1 MPMNTSEQGRSN
13 RPLAGIAWMVGG
25 MFMLSVMDTL
35 SKHAVEHLSTPVLVA
50 IRSAMVLLL
59 VLPWVARAG
68 GLAALRTRRPLAHLM
83 RGILSVCSL
92 ITFFESL
99 RLLPLATVVAI
110 CFAAPLFMTL
120 MSVVLL
126 REQVGWQRW
135 TALAAGFAGVSVII
149 GPQAMDGEL
158 GRGAWM
164 ALTAALFYAASTTS
178 VRWLAATES
187 DLSMIVSQNVCMLV
201 AGLVGLAFVPL
212 EPPGVRMG
220 FVIFASAAL
229 LLLGQ
234 RMTFR
239 ALRLAPVGA
248 VAPFHY
254 TELVWATLFGW
265 LFWREWPAAHV
276 WWGAAL
282 VVGAGLYAIWQE
294 RRRAAET

>member
-1 MPMNTSEQGRSN
+1 MMNTSEQGRSN

-83 RGILSVCSL
+83 RGSLSVCSL

-164 ALTAALFYAASTTS
+164 ALAAALFYAASTTS

-187 DLSMIVSQNVCMLV
+187 DLSMIVSQNLCMLV

-220 FVIFASAAL
+220 LVIFASAAL

>member
-1 MPMNTSEQGRSN
+1 MNASEQGRSN
-13 RPLAGIAWMVGG
+13 RPLAGIAWMAGG

-68 GLAALRTRRPLAHLM
+68 GLAALRTRRPLAHVV
-83 RGILSVCSL
+83 RGSLSVCSL

-126 REQVGWQRW
+126 REHVGWQRW

-149 GPQAMDGEL
+149 GPQALDGEL

-164 ALTAALFYAASTTS
+164 ALAAALFYAASTTS

-187 DLSMIVSQNVCMLV
+187 DLSMIVSQNLCMLV
-201 AGLVGLAFVPL
+201 AGVVGLAFVPL
-212 EPPGVRMG
+212 ELPGVSLG

-276 WWGAAL
+276 WWGALL
-282 VVGAGLYAIWQE
+282 VIGAGLYAIWQE
-294 RRRAAET
+294 RRRTTAP

>member
-1 MPMNTSEQGRSN
+1 MTSSEQGRSN

-35 SKHAVEHLSTPVLVA
+35 SKHAVEHLSTPVLVS
-50 IRSAMVLLL
+50 IRSILVLLL
-59 VLPWVARAG
+59 LLPWVARAG
-68 GLAALRTRRPLAHLM
+68 GLAALRTRRPLAHVV
-83 RGILSVCSL
+83 RGSLSVCSL
-92 ITFFESL
+92 VAFFESL

-120 MSVVLL
+120 MSVALM
-126 REQVGWQRW
+126 REHVGWRRW
-135 TALAAGFAGVSVII
+135 AALAAGFAGVSVII
-149 GPQAMDGEL
+149 GPDALDGEL

-164 ALTAALFYAASTTS
+164 ALAAALFYAASTTS

-187 DLSMIVSQNVCMLV
+187 DLSMIVSQNLCMLA
-201 AGLVGLAFVPL
+201 AGLVGLAFVSREGPD
-212 EPPGVRMG
+212 VRLA
-220 FVIFASAAL
+220 FVIFASAVL

-254 TELVWATLFGW
+254 TELLWAALFGW
-265 LFWREWPAAHV
+265 LFWQEWPATRV

-282 VVGAGLYAIWQE
+282 VVASGLYSIWHE
-294 RRRAAET
+294 RRSARPA

>member
-1 MPMNTSEQGRSN
+1 MTPSEQGRSN

-164 ALTAALFYAASTTS
+164 ALAAALFYAASTTS

-187 DLSMIVSQNVCMLV
+187 DLSMIVSQNLCMLV

-220 FVIFASAAL
+220 LVIFASAAL

>member
-1 MPMNTSEQGRSN
+1 MNTSEQGRSN

-50 IRSAMVLLL
+50 LRSVMVLLL

-68 GLAALRTRRPLAHLM
+68 GLAALRTRRPLAHVA
-83 RGILSVCSL
+83 RGSLSVCSL
-92 ITFFESL
+92 LAFFESL

-126 REQVGWQRW
+126 REHVGWQRW

-220 FVIFASAAL
+220 LVIFASAAL

>member
-1 MPMNTSEQGRSN
+1 MTPSEQGRSN

-59 VLPWVARAG
+59 LLPWVARAG
-68 GLAALRTRRPLAHLM
+68 GLAALRTRRPLAHLV
-83 RGILSVCSL
+83 RGGLSVCSL
-92 ITFFESL
+92 IAFFESL
-99 RLLPLATVVAI
+99 RLLPLATVIAI
-110 CFAAPLFMTL
+110 CFAAPLFMAA

-126 REQVGWQRW
+126 RERVGWRRW
-135 TALAAGFAGVSVII
+135 VALTAGFVGVGVIV
-149 GPQAMDGEL
+149 GPDALDGEM
-158 GRGAWM
+158 GPGAWY
-164 ALTAALFYAASTTS
+164 ALTAALFYAAATTS
-178 VRWLAATES
+178 VRWLADTES
-187 DLSMIVSQNVCMLV
+187 DLSMIVSQNLCMLA
-201 AGLVGLAFVPL
+201 AGLVGLAFVPR
-212 EPPGVRMG
+212 EVPGASLWL
-220 FVIFASAAL
+220 VIFACAAL

-254 TELVWATLFGW
+254 TELLWATLLGW
-265 LFWREWPAAHV
+265 LFWREWPPSNV

-294 RRRAAET
+294 RRGGLPA

>member
-1 MPMNTSEQGRSN
+1 
-13 RPLAGIAWMVGG
+13 MVGG

-110 CFAAPLFMTL
+110 CFAAPLVMTL

-164 ALTAALFYAASTTS
+164 ALAAALFYAASTTS

-187 DLSMIVSQNVCMLV
+187 DLSMIVSQNLCMLV

-220 FVIFASAAL
+220 LVIFASAAL

>member
-1 MPMNTSEQGRSN
+1 MTPSEQGRSN

-50 IRSAMVLLL
+50 IRSALVLLL

-68 GLAALRTRRPLAHLM
+68 GLAALSTRRPLAHVA
-83 RGILSVCSL
+83 RGSLSVCSL
-92 ITFFESL
+92 FAFFESL

-120 MSVVLL
+120 MSVALM
-126 REQVGWQRW
+126 REHVGWRRW
-135 TALAAGFAGVSVII
+135 ATLVAGFAGVSVII
-149 GPQAMDGEL
+149 GPDAWDGDL

-164 ALTAALFYAASTTS
+164 ALAAALFYAASTTS

-187 DLSMIVSQNVCMLV
+187 DLSMIVSQNLCMLA
-201 AGLVGLAFVPL
+201 AGLIGLAFVPWAGL
-212 EPPGVRMG
+212 DARMSL
-220 FVIFASAAL
+220 VILASAAL

-254 TELVWATLFGW
+254 TELIWAALFGW
-265 LFWREWPAAHV
+265 LFWREWPGAHV

-282 VVGAGLYAIWQE
+282 VVGAGLYAIWHE
-294 RRRAAET
+294 RRMVRQA

>member
-1 MPMNTSEQGRSN
+1 MNTSEQGRSN

>member
-1 MPMNTSEQGRSN
+1 
-13 RPLAGIAWMVGG
+13 

-164 ALTAALFYAASTTS
+164 ALAAALFYAASTTS

-187 DLSMIVSQNVCMLV
+187 DLSMIVSQNLCMLV

-220 FVIFASAAL
+220 LVIFASAAL

>member
-1 MPMNTSEQGRSN
+1 MNMSEQGRSN

-164 ALTAALFYAASTTS
+164 ALAAALFYAASTTS

-187 DLSMIVSQNVCMLV
+187 DLSMIVSQNLCMLV

-220 FVIFASAAL
+220 LVIFASAAL

-294 RRRAAET
+294 RRRASET

>member
-50 IRSAMVLLL
+50 LRSVMVLLL

-68 GLAALRTRRPLAHLM
+68 GLAALRTRRPLAHVA
-83 RGILSVCSL
+83 RGSLSVCSL
-92 ITFFESL
+92 LAFFESL

-126 REQVGWQRW
+126 REHVGWQRW

>member
-1 MPMNTSEQGRSN
+1 
-13 RPLAGIAWMVGG
+13 
-25 MFMLSVMDTL
+25 
-35 SKHAVEHLSTPVLVA
+35 
-50 IRSAMVLLL
+50 MVLLL

-164 ALTAALFYAASTTS
+164 ALAAALFYAASTTS

-187 DLSMIVSQNVCMLV
+187 DLSMIVSQNLCMLV

-220 FVIFASAAL
+220 LVIFASAAL

>member
-1 MPMNTSEQGRSN
+1 MNMSEQGRSN

-83 RGILSVCSL
+83 RGSLSVCSL

-164 ALTAALFYAASTTS
+164 ALAAALFYAASTTS

-187 DLSMIVSQNVCMLV
+187 DLSMIVSQNLCMLV

-220 FVIFASAAL
+220 LVIFASAAL

>member
-1 MPMNTSEQGRSN
+1 MTPSEQGRSN

-68 GLAALRTRRPLAHLM
+68 GLAALRTRRPLAHLV
-83 RGILSVCSL
+83 RGGLSVCSL
-92 ITFFESL
+92 LAFFESL

-120 MSVVLL
+120 MSVALL
-126 REQVGWQRW
+126 REHVGWRRW
-135 TALAAGFAGVSVII
+135 AALLAGFAGVSVII
-149 GPQAMDGEL
+149 GPEALDGEL
-158 GRGAWM
+158 GRGAWL
-164 ALTAALFYAASTTS
+164 ALTAALFYAASTTT

-187 DLSMIVSQNVCMLV
+187 DLSMIVSQNLCMLA
-201 AGLVGLAFVPL
+201 AGLVGLAFVPWAGPDARL
-212 EPPGVRMG
+212 G
-220 FVIFASAAL
+220 FVILASAAL

-254 TELVWATLFGW
+254 TELLWAALFGW

-282 VVGAGLYAIWQE
+282 VVGAGLYSIWHE
-294 RRRAAET
+294 RRSARPG

>member
-1 MPMNTSEQGRSN
+1 MTASPHPPGRSD
-13 RPLAGIAWMVGG
+13 RPLAGIAWMIGG
-25 MFMLSVMDTL
+25 VFMLSLMDTL

-83 RGILSVCSL
+83 RGSLSVCSL

-164 ALTAALFYAASTTS
+164 ALAAALFYAASTTS

-187 DLSMIVSQNVCMLV
+187 DLSMIVSQNLCMLV

-220 FVIFASAAL
+220 LVIFASAAL

>member
-1 MPMNTSEQGRSN
+1 MTPSEQGRSN
-13 RPLAGIAWMVGG
+13 RPLAGIAWMLGG

-68 GLAALRTRRPLAHLM
+68 GLAALRTRRPLAHLV
-83 RGILSVCSL
+83 RGSLSVCSL
-92 ITFFESL
+92 LAFFESL

-120 MSVVLL
+120 MSVALL
-126 REQVGWQRW
+126 REHVGWRRW
-135 TALAAGFAGVSVII
+135 AALLAGFAGVSVII
-149 GPQAMDGEL
+149 GPEALDGEL
-158 GRGAWM
+158 GRGAWL
-164 ALTAALFYAASTTS
+164 ALTAALFYAASTTT

-187 DLSMIVSQNVCMLV
+187 DLSMIVSQNLCMLA
-201 AGLVGLAFVPL
+201 AGLVGLAFVPWAGPDARL
-212 EPPGVRMG
+212 GL
-220 FVIFASAAL
+220 VILASAAL

-254 TELVWATLFGW
+254 TELLWAALFGW

-282 VVGAGLYAIWQE
+282 VVGAGLYSIWHE
-294 RRRAAET
+294 RRSARPA

>member
-1 MPMNTSEQGRSN
+1 MNMSEQGRSN

-164 ALTAALFYAASTTS
+164 ALAAALFYAASTTS

-187 DLSMIVSQNVCMLV
+187 DLSMIVSQNLCMLV

-220 FVIFASAAL
+220 LVIFASAAL

-254 TELVWATLFGW
+254 TDLVWATLFGW

>member
-1 MPMNTSEQGRSN
+1 
-13 RPLAGIAWMVGG
+13 

-59 VLPWVARAG
+59 VQPWVARAG

-164 ALTAALFYAASTTS
+164 ALAAALFYAASTTS

-187 DLSMIVSQNVCMLV
+187 DLSMIVSQNLCMLV

-220 FVIFASAAL
+220 LVIFASAAL

>member
-50 IRSAMVLLL
+50 LRSVMVLLL

-68 GLAALRTRRPLAHLM
+68 GLAALRTRRPLAHVA
-83 RGILSVCSL
+83 RGSLSVCSL
-92 ITFFESL
+92 LAFFESL

-126 REQVGWQRW
+126 REHVGWQRW

-220 FVIFASAAL
+220 LVIFASAAL

>member
-1 MPMNTSEQGRSN
+1 MNTSEQGRSN

-50 IRSAMVLLL
+50 LRSVMVLLL

-68 GLAALRTRRPLAHLM
+68 GLAALRTRRPLAHVA
-83 RGILSVCSL
+83 RGSLSVCSL
-92 ITFFESL
+92 LAFFESL

-126 REQVGWQRW
+126 REHVGWQRW

-187 DLSMIVSQNVCMLV
+187 DLSMIVSQNLCMLV

-220 FVIFASAAL
+220 LVIFASAAL